1 MLVFLVTTLQATF
14 MFFFRWFTLFGTVY
28 TVPLLIPFRFM
39 VIFGSSDE
47 HPPTWTLKKGVPDGK
62 RCATFFNPFR
72 LQKHHPL
79 LDVRRMFFL
88 TILKPYHFQI
98 SIRSARLLFLRP
110 FFSLLGNYGGWP
122 PGRNRGHQVAGMS
135 SLKAFRIVRIT
146 RVLKVANSDGF
157 WVVTAE
163 GGGFMGGF
171 SICFFGRIN
180 SFQCEFFR
188 FFRNRFCL

>member
-1 MLVFLVTTLQATF
+1 
-14 MFFFRWFTLFGTVY
+14 MFFFDDFETLSFSDFHQIGS
-28 TVPLLIPFRFM
+28 PF
-39 VIFGSSDE
+39 VSPAIFFPAAG
-47 HPPTWTLKKGVPDGK
+47 
-62 RCATFFNPFR
+62 
-72 LQKHHPL
+72 
-79 LDVRRMFFL
+79 
-88 TILKPYHFQI
+88 
-98 SIRSARLLFLRP
+98 
-110 FFSLLGNYGGWP
+110 LGP
-122 PGRNRGHQVAGMS
+122 NRGHQVAGMS